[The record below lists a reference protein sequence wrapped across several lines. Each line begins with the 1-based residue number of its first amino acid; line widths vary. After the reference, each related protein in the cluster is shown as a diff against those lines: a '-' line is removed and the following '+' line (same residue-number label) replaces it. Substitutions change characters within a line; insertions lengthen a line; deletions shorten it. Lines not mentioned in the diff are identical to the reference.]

1 MTTTAAQ
8 LDAFAALLG
17 EQVRGYAFAV
27 EVGKKNARIVQSPIF
42 NGVPQGGSRSVY
54 CFVRLEDGAILKAAS
69 WSATAK
75 GVRAWLAEVMQNP
88 SCIGPMW
95 LYR

>member
-17 EQVRGYAFAV
+17 EQAQGYAFTV

-42 NGVPQGGSRSVY
+42 NGVPQEGSRSVY

-75 GVRAWLAEVMQNP
+75 GVRAWLAEVMENP
-88 SCIGPMW
+88 SRIGPMW